1 VPGAFTLP
9 PEAEMINLTEYIKKI
24 EPAALSYGQKAKE
37 REDMLTKPQGSLGRL
52 EDLAIEIAAMKREE
66 IPQLKRKVIF
76 TFVGDHGVVEEGV
89 SVFPREVTTQMVYN
103 FINNGAAINVLAR
116 QAEADIVIVNLGAAA
131 EMDIRHPNF
140 RDRKINAG
148 TGNFTKGPAMTRGDA
163 VKALITGIEIFE
175 EEHRKEPIDLVG
187 IGEMGIGNTTPAT
200 AILAVISGENIESI
214 VGRGTGIDDD
224 GVIRK
229 ITAIKKAIAVNQ
241 PRRDDA
247 LDILQKVGGYEIAGL
262 AGVSLAAARH
272 KVPVLIDGFIS
283 TAAALI
289 AQLLNPMVCQYILAS
304 HRSGERGHKKMLDIL
319 NKKPILDLGMRLGEG
334 TGAAIAMHIV
344 EAAVRIINEMAT
356 FENAGVT
363 LPPVP
368 RGKTHGA

>member
-1 VPGAFTLP
+1 
-9 PEAEMINLTEYIKKI
+9 MINLTGYLKEI
-24 EPAALSYGQKAKE
+24 EPAALSYGQRAKE

-52 EDLAIEIAAMKREE
+52 EELAIDIASMKRQE
-66 IPQLKRKVIF
+66 IPQLKRKMIF
-76 TFVGDHGVVEEGV
+76 TFAGDHGVVEEGV
-89 SVFPREVTTQMVYN
+89 SAFPQEVTPQMVYN

-116 QAEADIVIVNLGAAA
+116 QAGADIVIADLGVASD
-131 EMDIRHPNF
+131 MDIQHPNF
-140 RDRKINAG
+140 RHRKINAG
-148 TGNFTKGPAMTRGDA
+148 TGNFTKGPAMSREEA
-163 VKALITGIEIFE
+163 VKAITTGIEIFE

-241 PRRDDA
+241 PRKDDG
-247 LDILQKVGGYEIAGL
+247 LDILQKVGGYEIGGL
-262 AGVSLAAARH
+262 AGVILAAARH

-289 AQLLNPMVCQYILAS
+289 AQLLNPVVCQYILAS
-304 HRSGERGHKKMLDIL
+304 HRSGERGHEKMLDIL

-334 TGAAIAMHIV
+334 TGAALAMHIV
-344 EAAVRIINEMAT
+344 EAAVRIIDEMAT
-356 FENAGVT
+356 FESAGVSN
-363 LPPVP
+363 
-368 RGKTHGA
+368 KE

>member
-1 VPGAFTLP
+1 
-9 PEAEMINLTEYIKKI
+9 MNNITEYLKEI

-52 EDLAIEIAAMKREE
+52 EELAIEIASMKRQE
-66 IPQLKRKVIF
+66 ILQLKRKMIF
-76 TFVGDHGVVEEGV
+76 TFAGDHGVVEEGV
-89 SVFPREVTTQMVYN
+89 SAFPREVTPQMVYN

-116 QAEADIVIVNLGAAA
+116 QAGAEIVIADLGVAA
-131 EMDIRHPNF
+131 EMDIQHPNF

-148 TGNFTKGPAMTRGDA
+148 TGNFTKGPAMTREEA
-163 VKALITGIEIFE
+163 IKAITTGIDIFE
-175 EEHRKEPIDLVG
+175 EEHEKKPIDLVG

-229 ITAIKKAIAVNQ
+229 ITAIKKAIALNQ
-241 PRRDDA
+241 PGKDDGI
-247 LDILQKVGGYEIAGL
+247 DILHKVGGYEIGGL
-262 AGVSLAAARH
+262 AGVILAAARH
-272 KVPVLIDGFIS
+272 KVPVLVDGFIS

-289 AQLLNPMVCQYILAS
+289 AQLLNPVVCQYILAS
-304 HRSGERGHKKMLDIL
+304 HRSEERGHEKMLDIL

-334 TGAAIAMHIV
+334 TGAALAMHIL
-344 EAAVRIINEMAT
+344 EAAVRIIDEMAT
-356 FENAGVT
+356 FESAGVSN
-363 LPPVP
+363 
-368 RGKTHGA
+368 KE

>member
-1 VPGAFTLP
+1 
-9 PEAEMINLTEYIKKI
+9 MINLTEYLKEI

-52 EDLAIEIAAMKREE
+52 EELAIDIASMKRQE

-89 SVFPREVTTQMVYN
+89 SAFPREVTPQMVYN

-116 QAEADIVIVNLGAAA
+116 QAGADMVIADLGVAV
-131 EMDIRHPNF
+131 EMDIQHPNF
-140 RDRKINAG
+140 RNRKINAG
-148 TGNFTKGPAMTRGDA
+148 TCNFTKGPAMTREEA
-163 VKALITGIEIFE
+163 VKAIITGIEIFE
-175 EEHRKEPIDLVG
+175 EEQGKEPIDLVG

-200 AILAVISGENIESI
+200 AILAVTSGENIESI

-229 ITAIKKAIAVNQ
+229 ITAVKKAIAINQ
-241 PRRDDA
+241 PGKDDGI
-247 LDILQKVGGYEIAGL
+247 DILQKVGGYEIGGL
-262 AGVSLAAARH
+262 VGVILAAARH

-289 AQLLNPMVCQYILAS
+289 AQLLNPVVCQYILAS
-304 HRSGERGHKKMLDIL
+304 HRSEERGHEKMLEIL
-319 NKKPILDLGMRLGEG
+319 KKKPILDLGMRLGEG
-334 TGAAIAMHIV
+334 TGAALAMHIV
-344 EAAVRIINEMAT
+344 EAAVRIINEMVT
-356 FENAGVT
+356 FESAGVSN
-363 LPPVP
+363 
-368 RGKTHGA
+368 RE

>member
-1 VPGAFTLP
+1 
-9 PEAEMINLTEYIKKI
+9 MNNLTEYLAEI
-24 EPAALSYGQKAKE
+24 EPIGLSYGQKAKE

-52 EDLAIEIAAMKREE
+52 EGLAIDIASMKRQEV
-66 IPQLKRKVIF
+66 PQLKRKVVF
-76 TFVGDHGVVEEGV
+76 TFAGDHGVVDEGV
-89 SVFPREVTTQMVYN
+89 SAFPREVTPQMVYN

-116 QAEADIVIVNLGAAA
+116 QAGADIVIADLGVASD
-131 EMDIRHPNF
+131 MDIQHPNF

-148 TGNFTKGPAMTRGDA
+148 TGNFTKGPAMTREDA
-163 VKALITGIEIFE
+163 VKAITIGIEIFE
-175 EEHRKEPIDLVG
+175 EEHRKEPVDLVG

-224 GVIRK
+224 GIIRK

-241 PRRDDA
+241 PCKDDGI
-247 LDILQKVGGYEIAGL
+247 DILQKVGGYEIGGL
-262 AGVSLAAARH
+262 AGVILAGARH

-289 AQLLNPMVCQYILAS
+289 AQLLNPVVCQYILAS
-304 HRSGERGHKKMLDIL
+304 HRSEERGHDKMLEIL

-334 TGAAIAMHIV
+334 TGAALAMHIV

-356 FENAGVT
+356 FESAGVSN
-363 LPPVP
+363 
-368 RGKTHGA
+368 KE